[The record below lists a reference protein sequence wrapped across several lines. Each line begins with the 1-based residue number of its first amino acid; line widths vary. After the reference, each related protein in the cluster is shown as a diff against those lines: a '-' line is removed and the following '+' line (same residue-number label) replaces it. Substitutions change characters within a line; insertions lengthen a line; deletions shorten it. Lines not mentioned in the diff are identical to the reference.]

1 MKIHLYY
8 VYILTNASH
17 TVLYTGVTND
27 LERRCYE
34 HKHKIIKGFTK
45 RYNVDKLIYFE
56 MFDFIDSAIAR
67 EKQIKGYS
75 RKKKIELID
84 QFNKGWKELCINGK
98 IEVSQDVIKDK
109 FIAP

>member
-1 MKIHLYY
+1 
-8 VYILTNASH
+8 
-17 TVLYTGVTND
+17 
-27 LERRCYE
+27 
-34 HKHKIIKGFTK
+34 
-45 RYNVDKLIYFE
+45 

-98 IEVSQDVIKDK
+98 FEVSQDVIKDK